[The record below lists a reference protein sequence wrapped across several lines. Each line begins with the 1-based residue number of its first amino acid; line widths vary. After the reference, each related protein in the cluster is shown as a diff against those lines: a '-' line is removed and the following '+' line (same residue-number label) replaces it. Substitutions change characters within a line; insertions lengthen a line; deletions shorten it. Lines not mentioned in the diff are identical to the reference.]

1 MNSIKITL
9 LTGKRFA
16 GLFESRIYRKQ
27 PLHQFVVRHYKTN
40 NQKIIIDE
48 EK

>member
-9 LTGKRFA
+9 LTGKRFDE
-16 GLFESRIYRKQ
+16 LFEARIYRKQ
-27 PLHQFVVRHYKTN
+27 ALHRFVVRHYKTN